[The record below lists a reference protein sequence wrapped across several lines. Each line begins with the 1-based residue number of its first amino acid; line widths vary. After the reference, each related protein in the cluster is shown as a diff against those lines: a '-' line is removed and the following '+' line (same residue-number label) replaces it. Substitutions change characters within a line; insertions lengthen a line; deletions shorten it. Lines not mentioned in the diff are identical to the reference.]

1 MDNDVSE
8 DIKLSSSKKLS
19 KGSFYYVV
27 TAPDGEFN
35 VTDIIQTQ
43 KWLMGVYDDCSFN
56 LKAADMNQNGTID
69 IADLCLI
76 KSRLVSDLTGNTD
89 TMRY

>member
-1 MDNDVSE
+1 MN
-8 DIKLSSSKKLS
+8 
-19 KGSFYYVV
+19 
-27 TAPDGEFN
+27 ADGEFN